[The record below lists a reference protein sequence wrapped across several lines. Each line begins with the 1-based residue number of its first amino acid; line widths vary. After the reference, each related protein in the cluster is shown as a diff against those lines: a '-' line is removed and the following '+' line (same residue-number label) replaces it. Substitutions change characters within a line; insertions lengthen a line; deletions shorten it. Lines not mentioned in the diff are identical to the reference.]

1 MENKPKITAENFLT
15 NEVLKIE
22 NRMFWGKLIGSSIG
36 YLLITLWLNSIR
48 ATASLW
54 FVWVL
59 IIIQFALY
67 FSIFISGYQRSKV
80 FGLNKNLALVLF
92 IILVVLG
99 RVNGWEMIVIL
110 LLIVVMLAFSARN
123 KKVSKKG
130 QTMLPKNN
138 L

>member
-92 IILVVLG
+92 IILAVLG
-99 RVNGWEMIVIL
+99 KVNDWEMIVIP

-123 KKVSKKG
+123 KKVSEKG
-130 QTMLPKNN
+130 QTMLPQNN

>member
-1 MENKPKITAENFLT
+1 MENKPNTTASDFLK

-22 NRMFWGKLIGSSIG
+22 NRMFWAKILGSSVG

-67 FSIFISGYQRSKV
+67 FAIFISSYQRSKI

-92 IILVVLG
+92 TILAVLG
-99 RVNGWEMIVIL
+99 RVNDWELVVIP
-110 LLIVVMLAFSARN
+110 LLIVIMLS
-123 KKVSKKG
+123 
-130 QTMLPKNN
+130 L
-138 L
+138 

>member
-1 MENKPKITAENFLT
+1 MENRI
-15 NEVLKIE
+15 
-22 NRMFWGKLIGSSIG
+22 FWGRMLGSSVG

-80 FGLNKNLALVLF
+80 LGLNKNHVLVIF
-92 IILVVLG
+92 IILAVLG
-99 RVNGWEMIVIL
+99 RVNDWELVVIPL
-110 LLIVVMLAFSARN
+110 LVLVMFIFSARN
-123 KKVSKKG
+123 KKVSKKE
-130 QTMLPKNN
+130 QIVLPENN

>member
-1 MENKPKITAENFLT
+1 MNMENKPNTTASDFLK

-22 NRMFWGKLIGSSIG
+22 NRMFWAKILGSSVG

-67 FSIFISGYQRSKV
+67 FAIFISSYQRSKI

-92 IILVVLG
+92 TILAILG
-99 RVNGWEMIVIL
+99 RVNDWELVVIP
-110 LLIVVMLAFSARN
+110 LLIVIMLIFSVRN
-123 KKVSKKG
+123 KNVSENGKS
-130 QTMLPKNN
+130 MLPEK
-138 L
+138 

>member
-1 MENKPKITAENFLT
+1 MENKPNTTASDFLK

-22 NRMFWGKLIGSSIG
+22 NRMFWAKILGSSVG

-67 FSIFISGYQRSKV
+67 FAIFISSYQRSKI

-92 IILVVLG
+92 TILAILG
-99 RVNGWEMIVIL
+99 RVNDWELVVIP
-110 LLIVVMLAFSARN
+110 LLIVIMLIFSVRN
-123 KKVSKKG
+123 KNVSENGKS
-130 QTMLPKNN
+130 MLPEK
-138 L
+138 

>member
-1 MENKPKITAENFLT
+1 MENKPNTTASDFLK

-22 NRMFWGKLIGSSIG
+22 NRMFWAKILGSSVG

-67 FSIFISGYQRSKV
+67 FAIFISSYQRSKI

-92 IILVVLG
+92 TILAVLG
-99 RVNGWEMIVIL
+99 RVNDWELVVIP
-110 LLIVVMLAFSARN
+110 LLIVIMLTFSVRN
-123 KKVSKKG
+123 KNVSENGKS
-130 QTMLPKNN
+130 MLPEK
-138 L
+138 

>member
-1 MENKPKITAENFLT
+1 M
-15 NEVLKIE
+15 LKIE

-92 IILVVLG
+92 IILAVLG
-99 RVNGWEMIVIL
+99 KVNDWEMIVIP

-123 KKVSKKG
+123 KKVSEKG
-130 QTMLPKNN
+130 QTMLPQNN